1 MLVHGKD
8 DRRNERMKY
17 KHSKIGEYG
26 IRLEPIEGYKTKN
39 GKKVLPHYKK
49 RKFNWHNDN

>member
-17 KHSKIGEYG
+17 KHSKIGEYR